1 MSRVCP
7 SCGKESKNLKS
18 RFCSDC
24 GQPLPAVDSQ
34 EEELLE
40 SLPEQGEPKDQ
51 AEAIP
56 VDECQDQVEAA
67 EVTRVLPESEPK
79 PESPADGSP
88 EAETPQEKSP
98 EETQEASLAELGLP
112 EHPRLVVREPGEPQW
127 EVTFDQDTFTM
138 GRRSDNDVVLSP
150 NYVSGHHGLFER
162 RDGDWHYVD
171 LGSTNGTFVNG
182 QPMQSAILGDGDILR
197 IGDLQGNSVSLTF
210 RTAEVAAPVPNVIS
224 VGATDL
230 GMKPSVIIG
239 RNSQADIP
247 LAAPIVSW
255 EHARL
260 DLTDQGHVLTDL
272 GSTNGT
278 FVNGERLARPC
289 LLKPGDVVQIGP
301 FTLVYEASGFQQYA
315 TTGGVRLDGMGL
327 VRDAN
332 RGRRKKRILYGID
345 LSVYPRE
352 FVAIVGTSGAGKS
365 TLLMALNGFARANEG
380 QVLANGDDLYDQ
392 FDLYRTLVGY
402 VPQDEIIHND
412 LTVAEALRYA
422 AQLRLPSDTSAEEI
436 ERRVNRVLEQVEMVG
451 QKEQVVSSLSGGQRQ
466 RVSIAVELLAEP
478 NLFFLDEPTSGLDPG
493 LEKKMMHTLRRLADG
508 GRTILLVTHATAN
521 IVQCDHVCFLSQ
533 GRMVYFGPPEEALEY
548 FGVQSGD
555 FADIYARLDD
565 PDPETAREKAIAS
578 EEAFKQSAQ
587 YQKYVA
593 DRLGQVSQVR
603 RAASQGKARPRSKVS
618 MVRQFSVLTR
628 RYFDLVRRDKL
639 LMAVLW
645 AVMPIIGSLVLLVS
659 DSNWLVGNERAEIRS
674 LLQAELAETG
684 KSVAI
689 YNVVSDTQIL
699 LFIMTL
705 AAVLL
710 GLFAAV
716 YEIVKEWPIYQRE
729 RMVSVR
735 VLPYIA
741 SKVVVLGGFALI
753 QCALLMLVIGF
764 RVGYPTEGVIL
775 PALLEI
781 YITLVLGTLT
791 AILMGLLISAI
802 VPNANAVIYIVFL
815 VLFFQMIFA
824 GVLFNLPGITEHFSN
839 LTLTRWTMEG
849 LGTSVD
855 VERLG
860 SRTMLRLL
868 PGTIVERVEVEVE
881 KRADDW
887 EPVTVVTKT
896 QMVAVP
902 IQPDPVLPVVTY
914 TVPITVPQVVKNEPV
929 TVTETVTKTVTIE
942 PGPMNIQDRQEF
954 RIQYTR
960 SAGHLL
966 RAWGL
971 LVGFGLVFSLAIAGV
986 LRRKDVR

>member
-1 MSRVCP
+1 MSRVCRF
-7 SCGKESKNLKS
+7 CGKDSDKPEA
-18 RFCSDC
+18 RFCSGC
-24 GQPLPAVDSQ
+24 GEPLPDVVPT
-34 EEELLE
+34 EEELSEASLE
-40 SLPEQGEPKDQ
+40 PEPLE
-51 AEAIP
+51 EA
-56 VDECQDQVEAA
+56 QVEADAPEVTPA
-67 EVTRVLPESEPK
+67 EVEQPEEDAPEEEP
-79 PESPADGSP
+79 P
-88 EAETPQEKSP
+88 P
-98 EETQEASLAELGLP
+98 EETQQARPVELGLP
-112 EHPRLVVREPGEPQW
+112 EYPRLIVREPGEPQW
-127 EVTFDQDTFTM
+127 EVVLDRDGFTL
-138 GRRSDNDVVLSP
+138 GRRSDNDIVLSP
-150 NYVSGHHGLFER
+150 SYVSGHHGRLEK
-162 RDGDWHYVD
+162 RDGVWHYVD
-171 LGSTNGTFVNG
+171 LGSTNGTFING
-182 QPMQSAILGDGDILR
+182 QYMPSAVLNEGDILR
-197 IGDLQGNSVSLTF
+197 IGDPQGNSVGLTF
-210 RTAEVAAPVPNVIS
+210 RTAEAAAPVSNVVS

-230 GMKPSVIIG
+230 GMKASVVIG
-239 RNSQADIP
+239 RNPQADIP

-260 DLTDQGHVLTDL
+260 DLTDLGHVLTDL

-278 FVNGERLARPC
+278 FVNGERLTQPC
-289 LLKPGDVVQIGP
+289 LLRPDDVVRIGP
-301 FTLVYEASGFQQYA
+301 FTLVYETTGFQKYA
-315 TTGGVRLDGMGL
+315 ATGGVRLDGIGL
-327 VRDAN
+327 IRDAKN
-332 RGRRKKRILYGID
+332 GRGKKRILHGID
-345 LSVYPRE
+345 MSVYPRE

-365 TLLMALNGFARANEG
+365 TLLMALNGFARANAG
-380 QVLANGDDLYDQ
+380 QVLANGEDLYDQ

-412 LTVAEALRYA
+412 LTVDKALRYA
-422 AQLRLPSDTSAEEI
+422 AQLRLPPDTSAEEI
-436 ERRVNRVLEQVEMVG
+436 ERRIDRVLDQVEMVG
-451 QKEQVVSSLSGGQRQ
+451 QKEQGVSSLSGGQRQ

-548 FGVQSGD
+548 FGVKSGD
-555 FADIYARLDD
+555 FADIYAQLDD
-565 PDPETAREKAIAS
+565 PDPQVAWEKAIRG

-593 DRLGQVSQVR
+593 DRQQQLPQVQQ
-603 RAASQGKARPRSKVS
+603 AASRGRSRPRSKVS
-618 MVRQFSVLTR
+618 LLRQFFVLTR
-628 RYFDLVRRDKL
+628 RYFDLVRRDRL
-639 LMAVLW
+639 LLAVLW
-645 AVMPIIGSLVLLVS
+645 AVMPIIGALVLLVS
-659 DSNWLVGNERAEIRS
+659 DSNWLVGNTRSEIREM
-674 LLQAELAETG
+674 LQAELAETG
-684 KSVAI
+684 KNIAV

-741 SKVVVLGGFALI
+741 SKVVVLGCFALI
-753 QCALLMLVIGF
+753 QCFLLMLVIGI

-781 YITLVLGTLT
+781 YITLVLATLT

-802 VPNANAVIYIVFL
+802 VPNANSVIYIVFL

-855 VERLG
+855 LDKLG
-860 SRTMLRLL
+860 ARTTFRLL
-868 PGTIVERVEVEVE
+868 PGSIVEQVEVEVE
-881 KRADDW
+881 KLADDW
-887 EPVTVVTKT
+887 EPGS
-896 QMVAVP
+896 
-902 IQPDPVLPVVTY
+902 
-914 TVPITVPQVVKNEPV
+914 EPV
-929 TVTETVTKTVTIE
+929 TVVETVTKTVTIE
-942 PGPMNIQDRQEF
+942 PRPMNIQDKQEF

-966 RAWGL
+966 KAWL
-971 LVGFGLVFSLAIAGV
+971 LLIGFGLFFSLAIAVV